1 MLGERLTTLL
11 SLISQ
16 DEYKTVDE
24 FAQKMS
30 LSTKTVR
37 GLLQELNEQLQTHG
51 AEVLHERGKGYR
63 LKVQDLDKF
72 QTIFLKADSN
82 IPQDSRGR
90 VRFLI
95 EYFLKDDCYTKV
107 ETLCE
112 KLYVSRKTL
121 TSDLRQPEDFFNRFQ
136 LTLERK
142 PHYGMRLVG
151 DEFHKRQCLSEYL
164 QERNPGMEHTALEEN
179 AQEYELAQMLVELLE
194 QENYHITDVGLNS
207 LVVHVAVAIQRI
219 QSGQYIQMTE
229 EENQTWSAGESYEL
243 AQKCAKCITELAGVP
258 YPEQE
263 VRYLAIHLASK
274 QTSQNFVIDSDVQDA
289 VTEMLEEIY
298 QIFQMDFRDDL
309 ELILSLSTHL
319 VPLIIRIKYGM
330 RLKNPLLKEIR
341 QRYSLAYTIAV
352 QASAVLE
359 RRYRCILDSNEVAY
373 LALTIQLSLERK
385 RSHIEKK
392 NVLLVCASGAGTARL
407 MAYKMQKQF
416 GDRID
421 QIAICDQRSIG
432 RQDFSKIDYVFTM
445 VPIQEPVPVPIC
457 EVKQLL
463 DEKRSGAI
471 KGFLREEAHDILQY
485 YPQPLFF
492 PELEAQTKEEA
503 LQKLVFQVEKLH
515 PLPTGFYEAVCKR
528 EKMAHTC
535 MGNRVAM
542 PHPCQVL
549 TEDTFVSV
557 AVLKAPIQWD
567 EQHEVQAIFLVSVSR
582 QKNKKLQDFYATT
595 ARLLLDEQRIGQLI
609 QKRSYQTLAECLEA
623 VDNERTE

>member
-121 TSDLRQPEDFFNRFQ
+121 TSDLRQAEDFFNRFQ

-219 QSGQYIQMTE
+219 RSGQYIQMTE

-243 AQKCAKCITELAGVP
+243 AQKCAKCITELTGVP

-263 VRYLAIHLASK
+263 VALPG
-274 QTSQNFVIDSDVQDA
+274 D
-289 VTEMLEEIY
+289 
-298 QIFQMDFRDDL
+298 
-309 ELILSLSTHL
+309 
-319 VPLIIRIKYGM
+319 PLG
-330 RLKNPLLKEIR
+330 
-341 QRYSLAYTIAV
+341 Q
-352 QASAVLE
+352 QADE
-359 RRYRCILDSNEVAY
+359 PE
-373 LALTIQLSLERK
+373 
-385 RSHIEKK
+385 
-392 NVLLVCASGAGTARL
+392 
-407 MAYKMQKQF
+407 F
-416 GDRID
+416 
-421 QIAICDQRSIG
+421 CD
-432 RQDFSKIDYVFTM
+432 
-445 VPIQEPVPVPIC
+445 
-457 EVKQLL
+457 
-463 DEKRSGAI
+463 
-471 KGFLREEAHDILQY
+471 
-485 YPQPLFF
+485 
-492 PELEAQTKEEA
+492 
-503 LQKLVFQVEKLH
+503 
-515 PLPTGFYEAVCKR
+515 
-528 EKMAHTC
+528 
-535 MGNRVAM
+535 
-542 PHPCQVL
+542 
-549 TEDTFVSV
+549 
-557 AVLKAPIQWD
+557 
-567 EQHEVQAIFLVSVSR
+567 
-582 QKNKKLQDFYATT
+582 
-595 ARLLLDEQRIGQLI
+595 
-609 QKRSYQTLAECLEA
+609 
-623 VDNERTE
+623 

>member
-121 TSDLRQPEDFFNRFQ
+121 TSDLRQAEDFFNRFQ

-229 EENQTWSAGESYEL
+229 
-243 AQKCAKCITELAGVP
+243 
-258 YPEQE
+258 
-263 VRYLAIHLASK
+263 
-274 QTSQNFVIDSDVQDA
+274 
-289 VTEMLEEIY
+289 
-298 QIFQMDFRDDL
+298 
-309 ELILSLSTHL
+309 
-319 VPLIIRIKYGM
+319 
-330 RLKNPLLKEIR
+330 
-341 QRYSLAYTIAV
+341 
-352 QASAVLE
+352 
-359 RRYRCILDSNEVAY
+359 
-373 LALTIQLSLERK
+373 
-385 RSHIEKK
+385 
-392 NVLLVCASGAGTARL
+392 
-407 MAYKMQKQF
+407 
-416 GDRID
+416 
-421 QIAICDQRSIG
+421 
-432 RQDFSKIDYVFTM
+432 
-445 VPIQEPVPVPIC
+445 
-457 EVKQLL
+457 
-463 DEKRSGAI
+463 
-471 KGFLREEAHDILQY
+471 
-485 YPQPLFF
+485 
-492 PELEAQTKEEA
+492 
-503 LQKLVFQVEKLH
+503 
-515 PLPTGFYEAVCKR
+515 
-528 EKMAHTC
+528 
-535 MGNRVAM
+535 
-542 PHPCQVL
+542 
-549 TEDTFVSV
+549 DTFVSV